1 MTTIINKCDYDH
13 VFRQV
18 QKLILYTLKAIKMK
32 KLSLAFQT
40 GLVMLLPFAAMAHP
54 GHGETEGFSII
65 HYFGEPVHA
74 TATAGLLVVIMFTV
88 IYIRRKKAQNK
99 KS

>member
-13 VFRQV
+13 VFRLA
-18 QKLILYTLKAIKMK
+18 QKLILYTSKANTMK
-32 KLSLAFQT
+32 KISLVLQT
-40 GLVMLLPFAAMAHP
+40 GLGILLPFAGIAHP

-74 TATAGLLVVIMFTV
+74 TATAGLMAAIIFTV
-88 IYIRRKKAQNK
+88 SYIRRKKAQNK

>member
-13 VFRQV
+13 VFRLT
-18 QKLILYTLKAIKMK
+18 QKLILYTSKAIKMK
-32 KLSLAFQT
+32 KISLAFQT
-40 GLVMLLPFAAMAHP
+40 GLGILLPFAGMAHP

-74 TATAGLLVVIMFTV
+74 TATAALLTVIMFSG

>member
-13 VFRQV
+13 VFRLA
-18 QKLILYTLKAIKMK
+18 QKLILYTSKAIKMK
-32 KLSLAFQT
+32 KISLALKT
-40 GLVMLLPFAAMAHP
+40 GLGILLPFAGIAHP

-74 TATAGLLVVIMFTV
+74 TATAGLLVAIMFTV
-88 IYIRRKKAQNK
+88 SYIRRKKAQNK

>member
-1 MTTIINKCDYDH
+1 
-13 VFRQV
+13 
-18 QKLILYTLKAIKMK
+18 MK
-32 KLSLAFQT
+32 KISLAFQT
-40 GLVMLLPFAAMAHP
+40 ALGMLLPFAGIAHP

-88 IYIRRKKAQNK
+88 SYIRRKKAQKK

>member
-1 MTTIINKCDYDH
+1 
-13 VFRQV
+13 
-18 QKLILYTLKAIKMK
+18 MK
-32 KLSLAFQT
+32 KISLALQT
-40 GLVMLLPFAAMAHP
+40 GLGMLLPFAGMAHP

-74 TATAGLLVVIMFTV
+74 TATAGLLAAIMFTV
-88 IYIRRKKAQNK
+88 SYIRRKKGQHK

>member
-1 MTTIINKCDYDH
+1 
-13 VFRQV
+13 
-18 QKLILYTLKAIKMK
+18 MK
-32 KLSLAFQT
+32 KISLAFQT
-40 GLVMLLPFAAMAHP
+40 GIGMLLPFAGIAHP

-88 IYIRRKKAQNK
+88 SYIRRKKAQHK
-99 KS
+99 KN